1 MVNRLNTPL
10 PDEVLIRYYQEHPD
24 KTLPP
29 EHEHLRAAV
38 DAGREERNSS
48 SDPATGEQRQ

>member
-10 PDEVLIRYYQEHPD
+10 PDEVLIRYYLEHPD
-24 KTLPP
+24 KPLSP

-38 DAGREERNSS
+38 DRGRASS
-48 SDPATGEQRQ
+48 SSNDDSTTGE